1 MSSAP
6 AAPARLMPLWLAL
19 AGAVT
24 VGVLTA
30 VQARVNG
37 QLGARIDDGLVAAF
51 VSFGSGFVVVAV
63 VSALLPS
70 GRRGFARLV
79 AGLRARSIP
88 LWMICGGVAGAVTV
102 ATQGL
107 TVAIIGVSLFT
118 VGVIAG
124 QALCGLVLDRIGFGP
139 AGKVMVSVARL
150 AGGALALCA
159 VGVSLGGDVLAST
172 PLWMML
178 LPFGAGLGIAWQ
190 QATNGRLRA
199 KVGTPLTAT
208 LVNFIGGAAVLGV
221 AALVSVTVSGPTAA
235 FPAEPWLYVG
245 GTLGVIYIFLSAA
258 IVSRIGV
265 LVMGLG
271 AVVGQILTSVVLDA
285 IWPAAAPAE
294 AWRTTLMVVL
304 ALASV
309 IVAAS
314 PWKRPKRISRRSA

>member
-1 MSSAP
+1 MNSP
-6 AAPARLMPLWLAL
+6 ATSPARSLPLWLAI
-19 AGAVT
+19 AAAVL

-30 VQARVNG
+30 AQARING

-51 VSFGSGFVVVAV
+51 VSFGSGFVVVAI

-70 GRRGFARLV
+70 GRRGYRALV
-79 AGLRARSIP
+79 DGIRARTIP
-88 LWMICGGVAGAVTV
+88 LWMICGGIAGALTV

-150 AGGALALCA
+150 GGGLLALAA
-159 VGVSLGGDVLAST
+159 VAVSLSGDVFATT
-172 PLWMML
+172 PAWMLL

-190 QATNGRLRA
+190 QATNGRLRQ

-208 LVNFIGGAAVLGV
+208 LVNFIGGAAVLGI
-221 AALVSVTVSGPTAA
+221 AALVSIAARGRTASFPT
-235 FPAEPWLYVG
+235 EPWLYVG

-258 IVSRIGV
+258 IVARIGV

-271 AVVGQILTSVVLDA
+271 AVVGQILTSVVIDA
-285 IWPAAAPAE
+285 VWPAAAGPD
-294 AWRTTLMVVL
+294 AWRTTIVVAL

-309 IVAAS
+309 IVAAA
-314 PWKRPKRISRRSA
+314 PWQRPRTRR